1 MQVYFQ
7 SCSFIW
13 LHFVAQPR
21 SSDLIKEDDIKFSY
35 MLISGLSV
43 CFQGKVSI
51 QWASR
56 IQAFVK
62 LKESDINANFVAWV
76 SYIFLNLIS
85 SWVCTTANTSG
96 WQVFPFFFHLPQSG
110 LHIIGSLQTRAVHNS
125 IFFINNYRWDIRY
138 CQQNIIV
145 IFQFH
150 AFCEISLRFKNSSY
164 CINSCHVS
172 TWSLCELPEI
182 HLN

>member
-62 LKESDINANFVAWV
+62 LKESDINANFVA
-76 SYIFLNLIS
+76 
-85 SWVCTTANTSG
+85 
-96 WQVFPFFFHLPQSG
+96 
-110 LHIIGSLQTRAVHNS
+110 
-125 IFFINNYRWDIRY
+125 
-138 CQQNIIV
+138 
-145 IFQFH
+145 
-150 AFCEISLRFKNSSY
+150 
-164 CINSCHVS
+164 
-172 TWSLCELPEI
+172 
-182 HLN
+182 